1 VTTYTQTCDNCRFP
15 KAKAELSVVVVS
27 PTEGYLICF
36 ECYDFGSADPF
47 LEAARVDLAQDRLL
61 AQVIHECIDQE
72 AAVNDDIDNEPPDD
86 WQQDGRR
93 SADGLGRVLVV
104 AAGLVALA
112 TAATLLAV
120 AIKVVAGWGA

>member
-1 VTTYTQTCDNCRFP
+1 MTTYTQTCDSCRFP
-15 KAKAELSVVVVS
+15 KARAELSTVVVS

-36 ECYDFGSADPF
+36 ECYDLGDADPF

-61 AQVIHECIDQE
+61 AQVLTECIDQE
-72 AAVNDDIDNEPPDD
+72 AAVNDDIDNEPPAD

-112 TAATLLAV
+112 TAATLLTV
-120 AIKVVAGWGA
+120 AIKVVAGWGV